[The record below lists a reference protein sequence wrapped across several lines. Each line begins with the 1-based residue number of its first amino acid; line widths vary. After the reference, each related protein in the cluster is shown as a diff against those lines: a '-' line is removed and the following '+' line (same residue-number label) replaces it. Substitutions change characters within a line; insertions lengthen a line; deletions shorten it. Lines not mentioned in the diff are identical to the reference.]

1 MEKCGREPNNA
12 ESANPSVTNLIGI
25 GERRRAARAEEAEF
39 ILIDQGS
46 VSLLNT
52 FVLYLLWSLHIV
64 WGRNLYLK
72 RIGYRPGECFIAY
85 NMCSTY
91 FAHRVGAEFIDQGTL
106 FHCLTFVLLTLHI
119 VARGRA
125 GRGRPAGDVP
135 LWNS

>member
-52 FVLYLLWSLHIV
+52 FVLYLLCTSCGGGI
-64 WGRNLYLK
+64 YT
-72 RIGYRPGECFIAY
+72 YRPGECFIA
-85 NMCSTY
+85 
-91 FAHRVGAEFIDQGTL
+91 
-106 FHCLTFVLLTLHI
+106 
-119 VARGRA
+119 
-125 GRGRPAGDVP
+125 
-135 LWNS
+135 